1 LVEDVPDAAL
11 PGRIASQRAGGAG
24 GFDAQVV
31 RARRRAGAGA
41 QEALASGV
49 VTSGDTGRGV
59 ETDPLQTAIV
69 SMFSTPS
76 GKFGPPREGKK
87 TAAKKK

>member
-1 LVEDVPDAAL
+1 
-11 PGRIASQRAGGAG
+11 
-24 GFDAQVV
+24 
-31 RARRRAGAGA
+31 
-41 QEALASGV
+41 V